1 MRRLLAWQ
9 GAALVLLAGAAA
21 LGAPPDAPAPR
32 LFLSP
37 SGEPFRSPAGGPDP
51 FEAWFDQA
59 DTDHDGSL
67 DRAEFLADAERF
79 FAKLDANH
87 DGVLDGFEINDYEA
101 KIAPELIAGAEGP
114 LDEAA
119 EAGHKGRGGGDRRGH
134 GRREE
139 AGGGIERLLAEAEP
153 VTGAEYE
160 LNGHVSHA
168 DWVRAT
174 KERFDLLDSSK
185 TGRLTREAL
194 RAKLHPPNKTRNSS
208 ED

>member
-1 MRRLLAWQ
+1 MRRLLAWS
-9 GAALVLLAGAAA
+9 GAALVLLAGGAA
-21 LGAPPDAPAPR
+21 LSAPPGATAPR

-51 FEAWFDQA
+51 FEVWFDQA
-59 DTDHDGSL
+59 DANHDGSL
-67 DRAEFLADAERF
+67 DRTEFLADAERF
-79 FAKLDANH
+79 FAKLDTNH

-114 LDEAA
+114 LDEA
-119 EAGHKGRGGGDRRGH
+119 ETGRHGGDRHGH

-139 AGGGIERLLAEAEP
+139 GGIERLLSEAEP

-174 KERFDLLDSSK
+174 KERFDLLDAAK

-194 RAKLHPPNKTRNSS
+194 RAKLHPSNKSRNSS